1 MWSVRRRCSWRMCC
15 TWGLPRRCSGRLANL
30 LLFAALAALAVKVA
44 PFGKRVFTVA
54 ALLPMTLHLAA
65 SFSRDAPLLGLC
77 FAFTAL
83 LLDAAFGPESRRLS
97 HPAGAAAGL
106 WCAAGPGKRLPAAGR
121 AVAEWCPQ
129 PGWAATPK
137 QKKCGYLAVCPGA
150 GPAAEHRPAGRHAA
164 QWRRRADGDERE
176 TTETTAEAENIE
188 DTDRTPRGRPEE
200 RDADYEV
207 EICTVTQ
214 RKTSCVGCTILLIIR
229 GIRPKRTGLL
239 GAGSQ

>member
-1 MWSVRRRCSWRMCC
+1 MLHL
-15 TWGLPRRCSGRLANL
+15 GFAPALFLGRLANL

-97 HPAGAAAGL
+97 PA
-106 WCAAGPGKRLPAAGR
+106 RLALLLGCGVLLAPASLFTAGR
-121 AVAEWCPQ
+121 AVAGGFARSPAE
-129 PGWAATPK
+129 AATPK
-137 QKKCGYLAVCPGA
+137 QKVRLPGRLPGA

-164 QWRRRADGDERE
+164 QWRRRADGDERGQQRRPPRQK
-176 TTETTAEAENIE
+176 NIE
-188 DTDRTPRGRPEE
+188 DTDRTPKGRPEE
-200 RDADYEV
+200 RRRLRSR
-207 EICTVTQ
+207 ICTVNTT